1 MNTEMTDV
9 FRFHLNLFSVSLTIG
24 SISKAVRSAKII
36 GNDIGM
42 IKMKVIEIKIIMSVI
57 LIFRVV
63 SHFVNGYAPK
73 LFTLSIIAKMWGID

>member
-9 FRFHLNLFSVSLTIG
+9 FRFHLHFFSVSLTIG
-24 SISKAVRSAKII
+24 SISKAVRSAKMI

-42 IKMKVIEIKIIMSVI
+42 IKMKVIILIIIISVI

-63 SHFVNGYAPK
+63 SHFVNGFSPK
-73 LFTLSIIAKMWGID
+73 LVTLSIIAKI